1 MSSLPFPTSLDSA
14 KLNWAFKLYDV
25 DNDGM
30 IDLQEMSV
38 IMETLDSI
46 EGIKPGNVC
55 RESLVRWLSSW
66 MTKELIQDIL
76 YILKIKIWTF
86 YEIN

>member
-1 MSSLPFPTSLDSA
+1 MA

-30 IDLQEMSV
+30 IDLKEMSV

-46 EGIKPGNVC
+46 DGVVPGNQVNG
-55 RESLVRWLSSW
+55 V
-66 MTKELIQDIL
+66 
-76 YILKIKIWTF
+76 
-86 YEIN
+86 

>member
-1 MSSLPFPTSLDSA
+1 MSSLPFPTALDSA

-30 IDLQEMSV
+30 IDLHEMSV

-46 EGIKPGNVC
+46 EGIKPGMLALRV
-55 RESLVRWLSSW
+55 S
-66 MTKELIQDIL
+66 
-76 YILKIKIWTF
+76 
-86 YEIN
+86 

>member
-30 IDLQEMSV
+30 IDLHEMSV

-46 EGIKPGNVC
+46 EGIKPGMFAGRVSRDDYLFKCQKN
-55 RESLVRWLSSW
+55 
-66 MTKELIQDIL
+66 
-76 YILKIKIWTF
+76 
-86 YEIN
+86 

>member
-1 MSSLPFPTSLDSA
+1 
-14 KLNWAFKLYDV
+14 LNWAFKLYDV

-30 IDLQEMSV
+30 IDLHEMSV

-55 RESLVRWLSSW
+55 RESLTR
-66 MTKELIQDIL
+66 
-76 YILKIKIWTF
+76 
-86 YEIN
+86 